1 LVALAPNQIPEILAI
16 FPDKR
21 YLSRIALRHPLQ
33 LYFPRGPTNSSPS
46 LAIVSLSQGPLRARR
61 SVWGHQV
68 VIGDNHAVNKNR
80 YMSQP
85 ANQKEVQ
92 IQAAKRRTFAII
104 SHPDAGKTT
113 LTEKLL
119 LYSGM
124 IHTAGMV
131 RARKGGKATSS
142 DWMALEQERGISISA
157 SAMQFAYKDAIINVL
172 DTPGHQDFSEDTYRT
187 LTAADSAVMV
197 LDASK
202 GVEAQTRKLFAVC
215 KMQHTPILTFINKM
229 DLPSKDP
236 LELLQEVEDVL
247 GILASPI
254 NWPIGSGSSF
264 KGVVHVATREVTLFT
279 RSEFGGSAKAIF
291 DTMNLDQ
298 AVATGRI
305 SDEQFQQLSD
315 ELELLATAG
324 NQFSEDKFL
333 RGEITPVFFGSALTN
348 FGIEPFFD
356 AFTSLAPPPHPY
368 QADAPNGDTL
378 EINPG
383 SEPFSA
389 YVFKI
394 QANMNPRHRDSMAY
408 MRVCSGRFERDMVVK
423 HHRSGKELRLSRS
436 YSMVAQDRN
445 TVDEAYPG
453 DIIGVINPGA
463 FAIGDTVSLRGG
475 FNYKPMPQFPPEI
488 VAQIRPTD
496 VMRHKAFDKGILQLA
511 YEGAVQ
517 ILRSYKNP
525 KDPPL
530 VAAVGRLQFEVLQY
544 RLQDEYGV
552 KTAIDFLP
560 YRHSVYVLGDI
571 ATLTLPMGSFIAVDA
586 RDRHVILLS
595 AEWEKKYVREKNPNH
610 EFKDFVQ

>member
-1 LVALAPNQIPEILAI
+1 MARLMTEITI
-16 FPDKR
+16 GCCFD
-21 YLSRIALRHPLQ
+21 SHPRVDSV
-33 LYFPRGPTNSSPS
+33 F
-46 LAIVSLSQGPLRARR
+46 RR
-61 SVWGHQV
+61 SGFRCGLFRNT
-68 VIGDNHAVNKNR
+68 IDG
-80 YMSQP
+80 YMSQRAP
-85 ANQKEVQ
+85 TREVNA
-92 IQAAKRRTFAII
+92 QAAKRRTFAII

-157 SAMQFAYKDAIINVL
+157 SAMQFAYKDSVINVL

-215 KMQHTPILTFINKM
+215 KMQRTPILTFINKM
-229 DLPSKDP
+229 DLPSKEP

-264 KGVVHVATREVTLFT
+264 KGVVYVATRTVMLFK
-279 RSEFGGSAKAIF
+279 RSEFGGAARAEF
-291 DTMNLDQ
+291 MTMSLDQ
-298 AVATGRI
+298 AVESGAIER
-305 SDEQFQQLSD
+305 EQYEQLNE

-324 NQFSEDKFL
+324 NEFTSARFL
-333 RGEITPVFFGSALTN
+333 NGEISPVFFGSALTN

-356 AFTSLAPPPHPY
+356 AFTELAPSPHSY
-368 QADAPNGDTL
+368 EATATNGDTIKVDPA
-378 EINPG
+378 E
-383 SEPFSA
+383 EPFSA

-445 TVDEAYPG
+445 TVDEAFPG

-475 FNYKPMPQFPPEI
+475 FDYKPMPQFPPEI

-496 VMRHKAFDKGILQLA
+496 VLRHKAFDKGILQLA

-571 ATLTLPMGSFIAVDA
+571 ARLVLPMGSFIAIDA
-586 RDRHVILLS
+586 RERHVVLLS